1 MNRLDIQAALT
12 VCFTT
17 LAAAGSTS
25 VAVSIE
31 PPARCYA
38 GAGLVW
44 PLGEAGW
51 PRNRVAVWLIL
62 LPTEQ
67 DRDST
72 NGRAEAADTVG
83 NAISGSWRRLGSDS
97 LLIQLADLFTSSTLR
112 LALVRGGVSGTGSG
126 TTDEAAEIKPG
137 VFEPKGHTWLVRLR
151 QAQCARVPRRL
162 WPPPSAA

>member
-12 VCFTT
+12 VCI
-17 LAAAGSTS
+17 AAFATPGSTS
-25 VAVSIE
+25 VAASLE
-31 PPARCYA
+31 PPARCFA

-67 DRDST
+67 GRDST
-72 NGRAEAADTVG
+72 DGRADAADTVG

-97 LLIQLADLFTSSTLR
+97 LLIQLADLFTSSALR
-112 LALVRGGVSGTGSG
+112 LALVRGGVSGIGSG
-126 TTDEAAEIKPG
+126 TTDEVSEIKPG
-137 VFEPKGHTWLVRLR
+137 VFEPKRHTWSVRLR
-151 QAQCARVPRRL
+151 QAQCERVPRRL